1 MTRRTKIV
9 CTIGPATEAPERLE
23 SLIAAGMNVARLNL
37 SHGNHQTHG
46 EVIGNIRAIA
56 SRLGQPVA
64 ILLDLAGPKLRIG
77 PIAGGPVAL
86 KPGQEFT
93 LTLRNVAGSDREV
106 SLTHPALVQDV
117 RKGDALLLADGAI
130 ELVVEKIDEGNVHCR
145 VIVGG
150 EIDSHKGINV
160 PSRTLSLP
168 ALSEKDEKDLLFGLE
183 QGVDYIAL
191 SFIRSAD
198 EVTRIRKL
206 VREQDCETPLI
217 AKIEKREA
225 LADIDRIIAEVDGI
239 MIARGDLGVEIPIER
254 IPRVQKEL
262 IAKANRAG
270 IPVITATQMLKSMV
284 ECTRPTRAEV
294 TDVANAILDGSGAVM
309 LSEETAVGR
318 HAVGAVQIMSRI
330 AVSTEEAFPFGTW
343 ASRFDSDEALSMQD
357 AVARAACRMARQVKA
372 AAIITNTQSGSTTR
386 LVSKCRPSQP
396 ILAITPD
403 ETTYRRLALVWGAVP
418 LLIDASGS
426 AGALEEQSLDVA
438 RHSGFLEG
446 RGRVVITAGLPLHVT
461 GTTNSIRVLEFGDGV
476 S

>member
-9 CTIGPATEAPERLE
+9 CTIGPATEAPKSLE
-23 SLIAAGMNVARLNL
+23 SLITAGMNVARLNF
-37 SHGNHQTHG
+37 SHGNHKTHG
-46 EVIGNIRAIA
+46 EVIRNLRTIA
-56 SRLGQPVA
+56 GRLGRPVA

-77 PIAGGPVAL
+77 PIAGGPVIL

-93 LTLRNVAGSDREV
+93 LTLRDVAGSAREV
-106 SLTHPALVQDV
+106 SLTYRLLAQDV
-117 RKGDALLLADGAI
+117 RKGDTLLLADGAI
-130 ELVVEKIDEGNVHCR
+130 ELVVEKVDEGDVRCR
-145 VIVGG
+145 VVVGG
-150 EIDSHKGINV
+150 ELDSHKGINV
-160 PSRTLSLP
+160 PSRPLSLP

-183 QGVDYIAL
+183 QNVDYIAV
-191 SFIRSAD
+191 SFVRNAD
-198 EVTRIRKL
+198 EITRIRKL
-206 VREQDCETPLI
+206 VRKQNCETPLI

-239 MIARGDLGVEIPIER
+239 MIARGDLGVEIPIEQ

-309 LSEETAVGR
+309 LSEETAIGR
-318 HAVGAVQIMSRI
+318 YAVGAVQIMSRI
-330 AVSTEEAFPFGTW
+330 AASTEEAFPFGTW
-343 ASRFDSDEALSMQD
+343 AARFDNDDALTMQD

-403 ETTYRRLALVWGAVP
+403 EATYRRLALVWGAVP
-418 LLIDASGS
+418 LLIDTSGS
-426 AGALEEQSLDVA
+426 AEALEEKSLDVA
-438 RHSGFLEG
+438 RRSGFLKGE
-446 RGRVVITAGLPLHVT
+446 GRVVITAGLPLHVP
-461 GTTNSIRVLEFGDGV
+461 GTTNSIRVLEFGGGA